1 MNNNTQNPELADDE
15 IDLTEL
21 IKKIWDRRSFIV
33 KTVLIAM
40 CLGAIIAKLTP
51 NEYAASVVF
60 VPQSSSSSASSAG
73 LGGLA
78 SLAGI
83 NLGANG
89 ADGQEIGPELYP
101 KLASDVKFKKALIN
115 TYIHP
120 IGITDSVTYAQYY
133 KEIYKPGVLSYIKK
147 YTIGLPGV
155 ILQAIRGDDEQKDTP
170 HSIQK
175 SDLVFISDQEF
186 GVFGLIDSQ
195 LKIESNPNE
204 GFVELSFAMPEP
216 ILAAEMALASQRL
229 LQQEVIAFRIR
240 NAQEQLEFTEKQY
253 LEKQQEFDAIHARL
267 AAFRDRNRNMASSF
281 GVSEEQKLEA
291 EFSLKVAIYTE
302 MAKQLEQA
310 KLQVKKDTPV
320 FSDIESVTVPN
331 EITAPNKV
339 LILFVFTI
347 LGFIFSIGYVL
358 ILDLFSNLKNR
369 WVD

>member
-1 MNNNTQNPELADDE
+1 MNNTPQQSELGEDE
-15 IDLTEL
+15 IDLVEI
-21 IKKIWDRRSFIV
+21 IKKIWDRRAFIV
-33 KTVLIAM
+33 KTVLMAM

-83 NLGANG
+83 NLGGNG

-120 IGITDSVTYAQYY
+120 TGIADSVTYAQYY

-147 YTIGLPGV
+147 YTIGLPG
-155 ILQAIRGDDEQKDTP
+155 IIIQAIRGDVEQKDAS

-175 SDLVFISDQEF
+175 SNLVFISDQEF

-195 LKIESNPNE
+195 LIIESNQNE
-204 GFVELSFAMPEP
+204 GFVELSFTMPEP
-216 ILAAEMALASQRL
+216 ILAAEMVLASQRL

-253 LEKQQEFDAIHARL
+253 LEKQEEFNAIHARL

-281 GVSEEQKLEA
+281 GESEEQKLEA
-291 EFSLKVAIYTE
+291 EFSLKVSIYTE

-331 EITAPNKV
+331 EKSAPNKV
-339 LILFVFTI
+339 LILFIFI
-347 LGFIFSIGYVL
+347 IFGFVFSIGYIL
-358 ILDLFSNLKNR
+358 IMDLFSNLKIK
-369 WVD
+369 WVN

>member
-1 MNNNTQNPELADDE
+1 
-15 IDLTEL
+15 
-21 IKKIWDRRSFIV
+21 
-33 KTVLIAM
+33 
-40 CLGAIIAKLTP
+40 
-51 NEYAASVVF
+51 
-60 VPQSSSSSASSAG
+60 
-73 LGGLA
+73 
-78 SLAGI
+78 
-83 NLGANG
+83 
-89 ADGQEIGPELYP
+89 
-101 KLASDVKFKKALIN
+101 
-115 TYIHP
+115 
-120 IGITDSVTYAQYY
+120 
-133 KEIYKPGVLSYIKK
+133 
-147 YTIGLPGV
+147 
-155 ILQAIRGDDEQKDTP
+155 
-170 HSIQK
+170 
-175 SDLVFISDQEF
+175 VFISDQEF